1 MRIRKYAAHFI
12 ALLLLATP
20 LSAAVNVQGTVRFE
34 NRAYSQS
41 GWGSNSY
48 SPARYVTVQIVR
60 ASDSAVLQTFS
71 TNASGVYSGSV
82 SGLNAGDAYKI
93 KVFADTAAVKVSLS
107 VGNPWWCVT
116 NNVTSTNIAFDMPMS
131 GVCASVARSLNIVDA
146 MVEGYQWA
154 GTRAGGNPHQID
166 VLYPNSSV
174 AQYDQNNNYILIP
187 NDVVA
192 TNDDVLLH
200 EYGHFLQDDFTATM
214 IMPGGTHGY
223 CGSAASNS
231 LAFSEAW
238 ATFILLAVRG
248 REWGVAYQDDTS
260 TDLRFYEDFETAT
273 HYFNGSSVCVETGA
287 DNELAIGA
295 VLSDTRDSADETW
308 DVISSQQQK
317 TWDIFDKTW
326 QNRSSVPDV
335 HQFRTDWGNETEMAP
350 LFCKYIS
357 TTNCGPPAPTAN
369 AASNQTSSSFQAN
382 WGSASGASGYRL
394 DVSLNNS
401 FSSFVS
407 GYNNLDVGNVLSKSV
422 TGLAASTNYYYRVR
436 SYNGSGTSGNSNTIN
451 TSTSGSTP
459 SAPTANAASNH
470 TSSSFQA
477 NWGSSAGANGYRL
490 DVSPNSS
497 FSSFI
502 SGYNNL
508 DVGNTQSQTVSGL
521 SAATTYF
528 YRVRAYN
535 GSGTSGNSN
544 TIGTATNGGGNPAPT
559 VSNVT
564 PNSGSASGGT
574 SVTITGTGFL
584 AGATVTFGGSSA
596 SSVSVNNTT
605 SITCTTPAHSAGA
618 VTVIVTNTDAQSG
631 QLSNGFTY
639 TGSTTSAYDATLRAP
654 LCSAPSS
661 VCDSGSLLVGRSS
674 VGPEPN
680 APNTLQDSCA
690 DGGAGGFHS
699 DESLDRLIVSTVDGS
714 VMAPGKQVW
723 IDAWVWAYSEFAS
736 DHLDLYYASNASA
749 PSWTYLTTLTPTV
762 AGLQQLSTQYT
773 IPSGSSVQAIRGVF
787 RFNGSASSCGTNS
800 GYDDYDDLAF
810 AVSGQSGG

>member
-1 MRIRKYAAHFI
+1 
-12 ALLLLATP
+12 
-20 LSAAVNVQGTVRFE
+20 
-34 NRAYSQS
+34 
-41 GWGSNSY
+41 
-48 SPARYVTVQIVR
+48 
-60 ASDSAVLQTFS
+60 
-71 TNASGVYSGSV
+71 
-82 SGLNAGDAYKI
+82 
-93 KVFADTAAVKVSLS
+93 
-107 VGNPWWCVT
+107 
-116 NNVTSTNIAFDMPMS
+116 
-131 GVCASVARSLNIVDA
+131 
-146 MVEGYQWA
+146 
-154 GTRAGGNPHQID
+154 
-166 VLYPNSSV
+166 
-174 AQYDQNNNYILIP
+174 
-187 NDVVA
+187 
-192 TNDDVLLH
+192 
-200 EYGHFLQDDFTATM
+200 
-214 IMPGGTHGY
+214 
-223 CGSAASNS
+223 
-231 LAFSEAW
+231 
-238 ATFILLAVRG
+238 
-248 REWGVAYQDDTS
+248 
-260 TDLRFYEDFETAT
+260 
-273 HYFNGSSVCVETGA
+273 
-287 DNELAIGA
+287 
-295 VLSDTRDSADETW
+295 
-308 DVISSQQQK
+308 
-317 TWDIFDKTW
+317 
-326 QNRSSVPDV
+326 
-335 HQFRTDWGNETEMAP
+335 
-350 LFCKYIS
+350 
-357 TTNCGPPAPTAN
+357 
-369 AASNQTSSSFQAN
+369 
-382 WGSASGASGYRL
+382 
-394 DVSLNNS
+394 
-401 FSSFVS
+401 
-407 GYNNLDVGNVLSKSV
+407 
-422 TGLAASTNYYYRVR
+422 
-436 SYNGSGTSGNSNTIN
+436 
-451 TSTSGSTP
+451 
-459 SAPTANAASNH
+459 
-470 TSSSFQA
+470 QA

-544 TIGTATNGGGNPAPT
+544 TIGTATNGSGNPAPT
-559 VSNVT
+559 VSNAT

-596 SSVSVNNTT
+596 SSVSVNGTT

-631 QLSNGFTY
+631 QLSSGFTY
-639 TGSTTSAYDATLRAP
+639 TGSTTSAYDGTLRAP

-773 IPSGSSVQAIRGVF
+773 LPSGSSVQAIRGVF

-810 AVSGQSGG
+810 AVSGQSGGGSGRSLYLVTPCRLLDTRSANNPLWALDTRTIISTGACGIPADARAITYHITVVSPAAAGWLTLYPSDIARPLASTISFRAGRTRANNGIAGLSSIGQMNVYNGSGAGDAVHFIIDVTGYFK